1 MRTATRAPEIA
12 KTKIPRRSRT
22 TRVLTAHRPS
32 VAATPAIQSCSCL
45 HPHPRRR
52 VRATPRRRW
61 TPRSAG
67 RRSRWR
73 RLAPPRESGVTTR
86 SSVRSA
92 GRWTD
97 VVHLTLAGTSE
108 DGKRLLLVSD
118 TGEEFTLDVD
128 SRLRSALRGDTS
140 RLGQLEIPMDS
151 VLRPRDIQA
160 RIRAGET
167 PEAVAE
173 AARTTVEK
181 IMPFAGPVLAE
192 RAHVAERA
200 QRSSIRRRSGD
211 GARIL
216 GEAVETHLRSVNVG
230 ADSVTWDA
238 WRREDGR
245 WVLTAAYAAQART
258 GTATFTFDMRGNY
271 AVAEDDDAR
280 WLVGDQIAT
289 PPAPP
294 TQDDLEQVRRRRAA
308 AVDEGAEE
316 LPLGDD
322 AIHLVSPA
330 PVEAYLE
337 PPAAESPTAESPA
350 AESPTAEIPA
360 VAPTEAPAPVAEP
373 GQPEPPAAAAD
384 EEHHDAPP
392 ARRPARKGRG
402 RASVPSW
409 DEIMFGSK
417 D

>member
-1 MRTATRAPEIA
+1 M
-12 KTKIPRRSRT
+12 
-22 TRVLTAHRPS
+22 
-32 VAATPAIQSCSCL
+32 
-45 HPHPRRR
+45 
-52 VRATPRRRW
+52 
-61 TPRSAG
+61 
-67 RRSRWR
+67 
-73 RLAPPRESGVTTR
+73 
-86 SSVRSA
+86 
-92 GRWTD
+92 
-97 VVHLTLAGTSE
+97 VHLTLAGTSE

-118 TGEEFTLDVD
+118 AGEEFTLDVD

-151 VLRPRDIQA
+151 ALRPRDIQA

-167 PEAVAE
+167 PEAVAD

-181 IMPFAGPVLAE
+181 IMPFAGPVLDE

-245 WVLTAAYAAQART
+245 WVLTAAYATQARS

-280 WLVGDQIAT
+280 WLVGDQVTA

-294 TQDDLEQVRRRRAA
+294 AQDDLEQVRRRRAA
-308 AVDEGAEE
+308 VVDEGAEE

-322 AIHLVSPA
+322 AIHLVSPS

-337 PPAAESPTAESPA
+337 PAG
-350 AESPTAEIPA
+350 ESPTAEIPA
-360 VAPTEAPAPVAEP
+360 VAPTDAPTPVAEP
-373 GQPEPPAAAAD
+373 GQPEPAAERHEQPQEQERQEQQSGEERHD
-384 EEHHDAPP
+384 EPP

-409 DEIMFGSK
+409 DEIMFGGSK

>member
-1 MRTATRAPEIA
+1 M
-12 KTKIPRRSRT
+12 
-22 TRVLTAHRPS
+22 
-32 VAATPAIQSCSCL
+32 
-45 HPHPRRR
+45 
-52 VRATPRRRW
+52 
-61 TPRSAG
+61 
-67 RRSRWR
+67 
-73 RLAPPRESGVTTR
+73 
-86 SSVRSA
+86 
-92 GRWTD
+92 
-97 VVHLTLAGTSE
+97 VHLTLAGTSE

-118 TGEEFTLDVD
+118 AGEEFTLDVD

-151 VLRPRDIQA
+151 ALRPRDIQA

-167 PEAVAE
+167 PEAVAD

-181 IMPFAGPVLAE
+181 IMPFAGPVLDE

-200 QRSSIRRRSGD
+200 QRSSIRRRNGD

-245 WVLTAAYAAQART
+245 WVLTAAYATQVRS

-280 WLVGDQIAT
+280 WLVGDQVTA

-294 TQDDLEQVRRRRAA
+294 AQDDLEQVRRRRAA
-308 AVDEGAEE
+308 VVDEGAEE

-322 AIHLVSPA
+322 AIHLVSPS

-337 PPAAESPTAESPA
+337 PAG
-350 AESPTAEIPA
+350 ESPTAEIPA
-360 VAPTEAPAPVAEP
+360 VAPTDAPTPVAEP
-373 GQPEPPAAAAD
+373 GQPEPAAERREQPQEQERQEQQAGEERHD
-384 EEHHDAPP
+384 EPP

-409 DEIMFGSK
+409 DEIMFGGSK

>member
-1 MRTATRAPEIA
+1 M
-12 KTKIPRRSRT
+12 
-22 TRVLTAHRPS
+22 
-32 VAATPAIQSCSCL
+32 
-45 HPHPRRR
+45 
-52 VRATPRRRW
+52 
-61 TPRSAG
+61 
-67 RRSRWR
+67 
-73 RLAPPRESGVTTR
+73 
-86 SSVRSA
+86 
-92 GRWTD
+92 
-97 VVHLTLAGTSE
+97 VHLTLAGTSE

-280 WLVGDQIAT
+280 WLIGDQPAT
-289 PPAPP
+289 PAAPP
-294 TQDDLEQVRRRRAA
+294 ALDDLEEVRRRRAA
-308 AVDEGAEE
+308 ALDDDAPEE

-330 PVEAYLE
+330 PIEAFLE
-337 PPAAESPTAESPA
+337 PEQPR
-350 AESPTAEIPA
+350 
-360 VAPTEAPAPVAEP
+360 AEP
-373 GQPEPPAAAAD
+373 GQPEPAPGAPAAEEAPAPAAEQPAQQEQPEQRTD
-384 EEHHDAPP
+384 EP
-392 ARRPARKGRG
+392 AAKRPARKSRG

>member
-1 MRTATRAPEIA
+1 M
-12 KTKIPRRSRT
+12 
-22 TRVLTAHRPS
+22 
-32 VAATPAIQSCSCL
+32 
-45 HPHPRRR
+45 
-52 VRATPRRRW
+52 
-61 TPRSAG
+61 
-67 RRSRWR
+67 
-73 RLAPPRESGVTTR
+73 
-86 SSVRSA
+86 
-92 GRWTD
+92 
-97 VVHLTLAGTSE
+97 VHLTLAGTSE

-118 TGEEFTLDVD
+118 AGEEFTLDVD

-151 VLRPRDIQA
+151 ALRPRDIQA

-167 PEAVAE
+167 PEAVAD

-181 IMPFAGPVLAE
+181 IMPFAGPVLDE

-245 WVLTAAYAAQART
+245 WVLTAAYATQARS

-280 WLVGDQIAT
+280 WLVGDQVTA
-289 PPAPP
+289 PPAPQA
-294 TQDDLEQVRRRRAA
+294 QDDLEQVRRRRAA
-308 AVDEGAEE
+308 VVDEGAEE

-322 AIHLVSPA
+322 AIHLVSPS

-337 PPAAESPTAESPA
+337 PAG
-350 AESPTAEIPA
+350 ESPTAEIPA
-360 VAPTEAPAPVAEP
+360 VAPTDAPTPVAEP
-373 GQPEPPAAAAD
+373 GQPEPAAERHEQPQEQERQEQQAGEERHD
-384 EEHHDAPP
+384 EPP

-409 DEIMFGSK
+409 DEIMFGGSK

>member
-1 MRTATRAPEIA
+1 M
-12 KTKIPRRSRT
+12 
-22 TRVLTAHRPS
+22 
-32 VAATPAIQSCSCL
+32 
-45 HPHPRRR
+45 
-52 VRATPRRRW
+52 
-61 TPRSAG
+61 
-67 RRSRWR
+67 
-73 RLAPPRESGVTTR
+73 
-86 SSVRSA
+86 
-92 GRWTD
+92 
-97 VVHLTLAGTSE
+97 VHLTLAGTSE

-118 TGEEFTLDVD
+118 AGEEFTLDVD

-151 VLRPRDIQA
+151 ALRPRDIQA

-167 PEAVAE
+167 PEAVAD

-181 IMPFAGPVLAE
+181 IMPFAGPVLDE

-245 WVLTAAYAAQART
+245 WVLTAAYATQARS

-280 WLVGDQIAT
+280 WLVGDQVTA
-289 PPAPP
+289 PPAPQA
-294 TQDDLEQVRRRRAA
+294 QDDLEQVRRRRAA
-308 AVDEGAEE
+308 VVDEGAEE

-322 AIHLVSPA
+322 AIHLVSPS

-337 PPAAESPTAESPA
+337 PAG
-350 AESPTAEIPA
+350 ESPTAEIPA
-360 VAPTEAPAPVAEP
+360 VAPTDAPTPVAEP
-373 GQPEPPAAAAD
+373 GQPEPAAERHEQPQEQERQEQAGEERHD
-384 EEHHDAPP
+384 EPP

-409 DEIMFGSK
+409 DEIMFGGSK

>member
-1 MRTATRAPEIA
+1 M
-12 KTKIPRRSRT
+12 
-22 TRVLTAHRPS
+22 
-32 VAATPAIQSCSCL
+32 
-45 HPHPRRR
+45 
-52 VRATPRRRW
+52 
-61 TPRSAG
+61 
-67 RRSRWR
+67 
-73 RLAPPRESGVTTR
+73 
-86 SSVRSA
+86 
-92 GRWTD
+92 
-97 VVHLTLAGTSE
+97 VHLTLAGTSE

-118 TGEEFTLDVD
+118 AGEEFTLDVD

-151 VLRPRDIQA
+151 ALRPRDIQA

-167 PEAVAE
+167 PEAVAD

-181 IMPFAGPVLAE
+181 IMPFAGPVLDE

-245 WVLTAAYAAQART
+245 WVLTAAYATQARS

-280 WLVGDQIAT
+280 WLVGDQVTA

-294 TQDDLEQVRRRRAA
+294 AQDDLEQVRRRRAA
-308 AVDEGAEE
+308 VVDEGAEE

-322 AIHLVSPA
+322 AIHLVSPS

-337 PPAAESPTAESPA
+337 PAGK
-350 AESPTAEIPA
+350 SPTAEIPA
-360 VAPTEAPAPVAEP
+360 VAPTDAPTPVAEP
-373 GQPEPPAAAAD
+373 GQPEPAAERHEQPQEQERQEQQSGEERHD
-384 EEHHDAPP
+384 EPP

-409 DEIMFGSK
+409 DEIMFGGSK

>member
-1 MRTATRAPEIA
+1 M
-12 KTKIPRRSRT
+12 
-22 TRVLTAHRPS
+22 
-32 VAATPAIQSCSCL
+32 
-45 HPHPRRR
+45 
-52 VRATPRRRW
+52 
-61 TPRSAG
+61 
-67 RRSRWR
+67 
-73 RLAPPRESGVTTR
+73 
-86 SSVRSA
+86 
-92 GRWTD
+92 
-97 VVHLTLAGTSE
+97 VHLTLAGTSE

-118 TGEEFTLDVD
+118 AGEEFTLDVD

-151 VLRPRDIQA
+151 ALRPRDIQA

-167 PEAVAE
+167 PEAVAD

-181 IMPFAGPVLAE
+181 IMPFAGPVLDE

-245 WVLTAAYAAQART
+245 WVLTAAYATQARS

-280 WLVGDQIAT
+280 WLVGDQVTA

-294 TQDDLEQVRRRRAA
+294 AQDDLEEVRRRRAA
-308 AVDEGAEE
+308 VVDEGAEE

-322 AIHLVSPA
+322 AIHLVSPS

-337 PPAAESPTAESPA
+337 PAEP
-350 AESPTAEIPA
+350 PTAEIPA
-360 VAPTEAPAPVAEP
+360 VAPTDAPTPVAEP
-373 GQPEPPAAAAD
+373 GQPEPAAETREPPHQQERGEQQAGEERHD
-384 EEHHDAPP
+384 EPP

-409 DEIMFGSK
+409 DEIMFGGSK